1 MLKKVHKSTLDFIN
15 KNIQT
20 NANSS
25 SYPVRRQTEE
35 KIISPPAVTP
45 IKLNTAVEDKD

>member
-1 MLKKVHKSTLDFIN
+1 MLKKIHKSTLNYIN
-15 KNIQT
+15 KKIQT

-25 SYPVRRQTEE
+25 SYPVRKQEE

-45 IKLNTAVEDKD
+45 IKLNTTDKHKN